1 MASGSPGPFAQRA
14 VRAFEDGQSSGS
26 ALTPLRKSDA
36 GKASVTYQPVLV
48 VDDDPLQR
56 SEIVDF
62 LSRQGIT
69 VLSAQNGFAAVHEIR
84 RAQPAVVVMDMKMP
98 GLDGI
103 HVARLIHDLESKP
116 KVILVSGFPEYIYRA
131 HQEDLG
137 VFAIVEKPIPLAV
150 LARFIREALTKG
162 EV

>member
-1 MASGSPGPFAQRA
+1 M
-14 VRAFEDGQSSGS
+14 S
-26 ALTPLRKSDA
+26 ALRKSDPGRA
-36 GKASVTYQPVLV
+36 EGSQQPVLV

-62 LSRQGIT
+62 LVRQGIT
-69 VLSAQNGFAAVHEIR
+69 VISAQNGFAAVHEMR
-84 RAQPAVVVMDMKMP
+84 RSRPAVVVMDMKMP

-103 HVARLIHDLESKP
+103 HVARLIQDLDVKP

-150 LARFIREALTKG
+150 LARFIREALARG
-162 EV
+162 DA